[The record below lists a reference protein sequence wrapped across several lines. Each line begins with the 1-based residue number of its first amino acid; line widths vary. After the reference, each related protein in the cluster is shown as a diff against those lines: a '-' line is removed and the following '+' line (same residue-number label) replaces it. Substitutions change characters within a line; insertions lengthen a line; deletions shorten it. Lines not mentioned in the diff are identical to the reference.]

1 MILKAWG
8 FKKQDPLSVS
18 IISNDTSVDNMS
30 DVDINQ
36 EPKVLEV
43 YSVPFK
49 DLDIESNDSDTDSEL
64 SPQLIL

>member
-18 IISNDTSVDNMS
+18 IISNDTSVDNLS

-49 DLDIESNDSDTDSEL
+49 DLDRY
-64 SPQLIL
+64 